1 MSYSLVGKFYT
12 KVALYEMEL
21 SEITQVLTLPIY
33 TLVVHVNNAS
43 LPFDFFHIFINC
55 FISEVSD

>member
-1 MSYSLVGKFYT
+1 MSYSLVGKFHT

-21 SEITQVLTLPIY
+21 SEITQILTLPIY
-33 TLVVHVNNAS
+33 TLVVHVNNTT